1 MRLQSLRRLI
11 IFLLLL
17 VFGCIAIIV
26 TAQIDAKNMENMRI
40 NAASLNTAEFQL
52 IQEMQSINQASRRN
66 FDKLNMLFERVVH
79 DATWLV
85 QHSAEY
91 EPMVLDMLMSY
102 TEELRWI
109 VEDLKTNSAIKYNST
124 RYLAAELP
132 SLFSLPGAKRLSI
145 EERQYVQ
152 GYLIEPKLEGWQMTW
167 HAVRLIEET
176 IGELP
181 EEIGRFARH
190 LALYDRSIQKRRGEE
205 KKLLEHLNGRF
216 SSRLLSIEQAHFD
229 QINTMGQFAS
239 VALAILVIGLMTW
252 GFRVSISATKSK
264 EELAEV
270 NRNLDE
276 KVKQATRQLQEQ
288 MVDLE
293 RQKLRAEDATKA
305 KSEFLANMSHE
316 IRTPLN
322 GINGMAQ
329 ILQRSGLNSDQRSQI
344 ETILTSTGS
353 LTQIINDILDFSKI
367 EAGKIEIERMDFS
380 LLALIESAVDQV
392 TMLANKSENQLVIQ
406 YSSRLPEYVN
416 SDPSRI
422 RQVMLNLLSNANKF
436 TNGGVVE
443 VRAEVMERMG
453 DAYFKISIK
462 DSGIGISEDKLAYI
476 FEAFSQEDTSTTRKF
491 GGTGLGLTICKRLAQ
506 LMGGDIAVTS
516 TQGKG
521 SRFSF
526 FLPLIEADVPE
537 SEVRSGPLR
546 HIKPMIFDNNEV
558 RRRAMR
564 NHLESWGLESVVFED
579 VSDFMLALQQLV
591 GDRGL
596 YADVSCIIADM
607 DDYQQVLSEAL
618 GKLTKALPKLYL
630 TPLYSEDFGE
640 FDRAVFVKEVRS
652 PIKPSE
658 FLDALADAHSSSVGE
673 EFKSEDEP
681 TYNFDGRTILLV
693 DDNEINR
700 MVAELMLTN
709 VSVNVVMA
717 EDGRQAVD
725 ALQEQDFDLVFMDC
739 QMPVMDGYEASRSI
753 RQLAAPKK
761 ANVPIIAMT
770 ANAMKGDK
778 EMCLNAGMDDYI
790 AKPVDAQKLYALMG
804 KWLGH
809 IHGEGISARD

>member
-1 MRLQSLRRLI
+1 
-11 IFLLLL
+11 
-17 VFGCIAIIV
+17 
-26 TAQIDAKNMENMRI
+26 
-40 NAASLNTAEFQL
+40 
-52 IQEMQSINQASRRN
+52 
-66 FDKLNMLFERVVH
+66 
-79 DATWLV
+79 
-85 QHSAEY
+85 
-91 EPMVLDMLMSY
+91 
-102 TEELRWI
+102 
-109 VEDLKTNSAIKYNST
+109 
-124 RYLAAELP
+124 
-132 SLFSLPGAKRLSI
+132 
-145 EERQYVQ
+145 
-152 GYLIEPKLEGWQMTW
+152 
-167 HAVRLIEET
+167 
-176 IGELP
+176 
-181 EEIGRFARH
+181 
-190 LALYDRSIQKRRGEE
+190 
-205 KKLLEHLNGRF
+205 
-216 SSRLLSIEQAHFD
+216 
-229 QINTMGQFAS
+229 
-239 VALAILVIGLMTW
+239 
-252 GFRVSISATKSK
+252 
-264 EELAEV
+264 
-270 NRNLDE
+270 
-276 KVKQATRQLQEQ
+276 
-288 MVDLE
+288 VDLE

-591 GDRGL
+591 G
-596 YADVSCIIADM
+596 
-607 DDYQQVLSEAL
+607 
-618 GKLTKALPKLYL
+618 
-630 TPLYSEDFGE
+630 
-640 FDRAVFVKEVRS
+640 
-652 PIKPSE
+652 
-658 FLDALADAHSSSVGE
+658 
-673 EFKSEDEP
+673 
-681 TYNFDGRTILLV
+681 
-693 DDNEINR
+693 
-700 MVAELMLTN
+700 
-709 VSVNVVMA
+709 
-717 EDGRQAVD
+717 
-725 ALQEQDFDLVFMDC
+725 
-739 QMPVMDGYEASRSI
+739 
-753 RQLAAPKK
+753 
-761 ANVPIIAMT
+761 
-770 ANAMKGDK
+770 
-778 EMCLNAGMDDYI
+778 
-790 AKPVDAQKLYALMG
+790 
-804 KWLGH
+804 
-809 IHGEGISARD
+809 